1 MTLIDTPGLN
11 DPDAQ
16 RTDKNIQIEMIKDL
30 SGRLYD
36 PKQGISSLN
45 LCVMPNAAHRIMDT
59 TVKAMNIMFLMF
71 GSLDE
76 RTNDKLHPNYFVV
89 INNVSKYGDDYDPV
103 AVLNDPNYVP
113 QNTSS
118 SLSRE
123 QRISDIKI

>member
-1 MTLIDTPGLN
+1 
-11 DPDAQ
+11 
-16 RTDKNIQIEMIKDL
+16 
-30 SGRLYD
+30 
-36 PKQGISSLN
+36 
-45 LCVMPNAAHRIMDT
+45 MDT

-76 RTNDKLHPNYFVV
+76 RINVKLHPKYFVV

>member
-30 SGRLYD
+30 SGKLYD

-76 RTNDKLHPNYFVV
+76 RINVKLHPKYFVV